1 MNLKTQKFSFRTIKG
16 YGLAGAVIASV
27 FLSQGV
33 VAADTVK
40 PTTDAQ
46 IEAAEQP
53 RAVELGSVVATHY
66 DTNGNQLAL
75 NVTVKEDAPAGEG
88 YTTSP
93 KVFDESITTNTING
107 LTRKTYAHY
116 DLVQTPGNASGKVA
130 AKETI
135 TIPYIYK
142 RVEKNVTNG
151 SVVAMYVDTEG
162 NELAPSE
169 NIKTNVE
176 PGEAYSTHAKNI
188 PVESLSESKVTDDY
202 VKVTT
207 TGYEL
212 VETPDNQNGEVKDG
226 EVTIVKYVYKKVTDV
241 SYEPK
246 HDGVLNKVKP
256 GSVIAMYV
264 DTEGNEVAPSENIKT
279 NAKPGESYSTRAK
292 NIPVESISESKPT
305 DDYVKVTTTGYEL
318 VKTPDN
324 QNGEVKAGEVTIVK
338 YVYKKV
344 TDVSYERKHD
354 DVLDEVTPGSV
365 IAMYVDTEGNEVAPS
380 ENIKTNA
387 KPGESYSTHAKNIPV
402 ESLSESKLTEN
413 LVRVTTTEYKLV
425 KTPDNQNGEVK
436 AGEVTIVKYVYKKLT
451 DVSYERKHDDVL
463 DEVKSETPVVEKPK
477 SEVLTAASTVDK
489 DGVKVTRYLLEDR
502 KTEIQPSVIGLVG
515 PTRTIG
521 NYKYTGAT
529 DSDRNG
535 TGIAHIYKLEKP
547 ITAQASPILEK
558 PEFVF
563 ENDKEAPVLEKPEFK
578 FENDKE
584 APVLVKPEF
593 KFENDKEAPVLVKPE
608 FKFEND
614 KEAPVLVKP
623 EFKFENAKEA
633 PVLVKPEFKFE
644 NAKEAPV
651 LAKPEFKPEKG
662 QDKPQVIKETAKKS
676 ENATKP
682 KELPKTGVA
691 ASATGLIGVLNL
703 LGATALIKGRKE

>member
-1 MNLKTQKFSFRTIKG
+1 MNLKTQTFSFRTIKG

-27 FLSQGV
+27 LFSQGV

-40 PTTDAQ
+40 PATDAR

-53 RAVELGSVVATHY
+53 RAVELGSVVVTHY
-66 DTNGNQLAL
+66 DTNGSQLAL
-75 NVTVKEDAPAGEG
+75 DVVAKDNAPAGEA

-93 KVFDESITTNTING
+93 KVFSDTITTNTING

-130 AKETI
+130 AKETL
-135 TIPYIYK
+135 TVPYIYK

-176 PGEAYSTHAKNI
+176 PGEAYSTSAKNF
-188 PVESLSESKVTDDY
+188 PLESLSESKLTENH

-207 TGYEL
+207 TEYKL
-212 VETPDNQNGEVKDG
+212 VETPYNQNGEVKDG
-226 EVTIVKYVYKKVTDV
+226 EVTVVKYVYKKVTGV
-241 SYEPK
+241 HYEQK
-246 HDGVLNKVKP
+246 HDAVLDKVK
-256 GSVIAMYV
+256 
-264 DTEGNEVAPSENIKT
+264 
-279 NAKPGESYSTRAK
+279 
-292 NIPVESISESKPT
+292 
-305 DDYVKVTTTGYEL
+305 
-318 VKTPDN
+318 
-324 QNGEVKAGEVTIVK
+324 
-338 YVYKKV
+338 
-344 TDVSYERKHD
+344 H
-354 DVLDEVTPGSV
+354 
-365 IAMYVDTEGNEVAPS
+365 
-380 ENIKTNA
+380 
-387 KPGESYSTHAKNIPV
+387 
-402 ESLSESKLTEN
+402 
-413 LVRVTTTEYKLV
+413 
-425 KTPDNQNGEVK
+425 
-436 AGEVTIVKYVYKKLT
+436 
-451 DVSYERKHDDVL
+451 
-463 DEVKSETPVVEKPK
+463 ETPVVEKPK
-477 SEVLTAASTVDK
+477 SEVPTTAPTVDK
-489 DGVKVTRYLLEDR
+489 DEIQVTRYLLEDR

-547 ITAQASPILEK
+547 ITAQASPVLDK

-563 ENDKEAPVLEKPEFK
+563 ENDKA
-578 FENDKE
+578 

-593 KFENDKEAPVLVKPE
+593 KFENA
-608 FKFEND
+608 

-651 LAKPEFKPEKG
+651 LVKPEFKFENAKEAPVLEKPEFKFENAKEAPVLVKPEVKPEKG
-662 QDKPQVIKETAKKS
+662 QAKPQEVKEVAKKPEKAPKS
-676 ENATKP
+676 

-691 ASATGLIGVLNL
+691 ASATGFLGLVNL
-703 LGATALIKGRKE
+703 LGAASLIKGRKE

>member
-1 MNLKTQKFSFRTIKG
+1 MNLKTQTFSFRTIKG

-27 FLSQGV
+27 LFSQGV

-40 PTTDAQ
+40 PATDAR

-53 RAVELGSVVATHY
+53 RAVELGSVVVTHY
-66 DTNGNQLAL
+66 DTNGSQLAL
-75 NVTVKEDAPAGEG
+75 DVVAKDNAPAGEA

-93 KVFDESITTNTING
+93 KVFSDTITTNTING

-130 AKETI
+130 AKETL
-135 TIPYIYK
+135 TVPYIYK

-176 PGEAYSTHAKNI
+176 PGEAYSTSAKNF
-188 PVESLSESKVTDDY
+188 PLESLSESKLTENH

-207 TGYEL
+207 TEYKL
-212 VETPDNQNGEVKDG
+212 VETPYNQNGEVKDG
-226 EVTIVKYVYKKVTDV
+226 EVTVVKYVYKKVTGV
-241 SYEPK
+241 HYE
-246 HDGVLNKVKP
+246 
-256 GSVIAMYV
+256 
-264 DTEGNEVAPSENIKT
+264 
-279 NAKPGESYSTRAK
+279 
-292 NIPVESISESKPT
+292 
-305 DDYVKVTTTGYEL
+305 
-318 VKTPDN
+318 
-324 QNGEVKAGEVTIVK
+324 Q
-338 YVYKKV
+338 
-344 TDVSYERKHD
+344 KHD
-354 DVLDEVTPGSV
+354 DVLD
-365 IAMYVDTEGNEVAPS
+365 
-380 ENIKTNA
+380 K
-387 KPGESYSTHAKNIPV
+387 
-402 ESLSESKLTEN
+402 
-413 LVRVTTTEYKLV
+413 V
-425 KTPDNQNGEVK
+425 K
-436 AGEVTIVKYVYKKLT
+436 
-451 DVSYERKHDDVL
+451 H
-463 DEVKSETPVVEKPK
+463 ETPVVEKPK
-477 SEVLTAASTVDK
+477 SEVPTTAPTVDK
-489 DGVKVTRYLLEDR
+489 DEIQVTRYLLEDR

-547 ITAQASPILEK
+547 ITAQASPVLDK

-563 ENDKEAPVLEKPEFK
+563 ENDKEAPVLEKPEFV

-584 APVLVKPEF
+584 ALVLE
-593 KFENDKEAPVLVKPE
+593 
-608 FKFEND
+608 
-614 KEAPVLVKP
+614 KP

-633 PVLVKPEFKFE
+633 PVLVKPE
-644 NAKEAPV
+644 
-651 LAKPEFKPEKG
+651 KG
-662 QDKPQVIKETAKKS
+662 QDKPQAIKETTKKS
-676 ENATKP
+676 ENAPKQ
-682 KELPKTGVA
+682 KELPKTGIA

>member
-27 FLSQGV
+27 LFSQGV

-40 PTTDAQ
+40 PTTDAR

-53 RAVELGSVVATHY
+53 RAVESGSVVVTHY

-88 YTTSP
+88 YITSP
-93 KVFDESITTNTING
+93 KVFSDTITTNTING

-135 TIPYIYK
+135 TVPYIYK

-176 PGEAYSTHAKNI
+176 PGEAYSTSAKNF
-188 PVESLSESKVTDDY
+188 PLESLSESKLTENH

-207 TGYEL
+207 TEYKL
-212 VETPDNQNGEVKDG
+212 VETPYNQNGEVKDG
-226 EVTIVKYVYKKVTDV
+226 EVTVVKYVYKKVTGV
-241 SYEPK
+241 HYEQK
-246 HDGVLNKVKP
+246 HDNVLDKVK
-256 GSVIAMYV
+256 
-264 DTEGNEVAPSENIKT
+264 
-279 NAKPGESYSTRAK
+279 
-292 NIPVESISESKPT
+292 
-305 DDYVKVTTTGYEL
+305 
-318 VKTPDN
+318 
-324 QNGEVKAGEVTIVK
+324 
-338 YVYKKV
+338 
-344 TDVSYERKHD
+344 H
-354 DVLDEVTPGSV
+354 
-365 IAMYVDTEGNEVAPS
+365 
-380 ENIKTNA
+380 
-387 KPGESYSTHAKNIPV
+387 
-402 ESLSESKLTEN
+402 
-413 LVRVTTTEYKLV
+413 
-425 KTPDNQNGEVK
+425 
-436 AGEVTIVKYVYKKLT
+436 
-451 DVSYERKHDDVL
+451 
-463 DEVKSETPVVEKPK
+463 ETPVVEKSK
-477 SEVLTAASTVDK
+477 SEVPKAAPIVDK
-489 DGVKVTRYLLEDR
+489 DEVQVTRYLLEDR
-502 KTEIQPSVIGLVG
+502 KTEISPSVIGLVG

-535 TGIAHIYKLEKP
+535 TGIAHIYKLDKP
-547 ITAQASPILEK
+547 ITAQASPVLEK

-578 FENDKE
+578 FENTKE
-584 APVLVKPEF
+584 APVLEKPEF
-593 KFENDKEAPVLVKPE
+593 KFENA
-608 FKFEND
+608 

-651 LAKPEFKPEKG
+651 LVKPEVKPEKG
-662 QDKPQVIKETAKKS
+662 QDKPQAIKETTKKS
-676 ENATKP
+676 ENAPKQ

-691 ASATGLIGVLNL
+691 ASATGFLGLVNL
-703 LGATALIKGRKE
+703 LGAAALIKGRKE

>member
-338 YVYKKV
+338 YVYKK
-344 TDVSYERKHD
+344 
-354 DVLDEVTPGSV
+354 
-365 IAMYVDTEGNEVAPS
+365 
-380 ENIKTNA
+380 
-387 KPGESYSTHAKNIPV
+387 
-402 ESLSESKLTEN
+402 
-413 LVRVTTTEYKLV
+413 
-425 KTPDNQNGEVK
+425 
-436 AGEVTIVKYVYKKLT
+436 LT

-633 PVLVKPEFKFE
+633 PVL
-644 NAKEAPV
+644 
-651 LAKPEFKPEKG
+651 AKPEFKPEKG